1 MSLLS
6 KIAKIAKPIAKVAL
20 GATPIGR
27 AAVIAAS
34 VYSAA
39 RGASKIAGTAMQVV
53 GPGGRA
59 LTKYAGPI
67 LRGAGR
73 VAGAA
78 ATGAILYDAF
88 GHPRKMRKDGKPFK
102 LYRSINPMNHRALNR
117 ALKRVCAA
125 KDISD
130 RLNRIDIKKPPGSR
144 KHKC

>member
-27 AAVIAAS
+27 AAIIAGS

-39 RGASKIAGTAMQVV
+39 KGASKMIKPVLSVV

-59 LTKYAGPI
+59 VTKYAGPL

-88 GHPRKMRKDGKPFK
+88 GNPRKMRKDGKPFK
-102 LYRSINPMNHRALNR
+102 QYRSMNPMNHRALNR
-117 ALKRVCAA
+117 ALKRVCSA